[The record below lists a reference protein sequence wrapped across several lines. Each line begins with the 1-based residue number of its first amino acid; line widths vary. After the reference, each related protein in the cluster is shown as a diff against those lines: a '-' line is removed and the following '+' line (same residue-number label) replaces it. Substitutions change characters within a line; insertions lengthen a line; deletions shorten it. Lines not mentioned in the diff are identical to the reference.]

1 MSREKN
7 ATHTY
12 TIIIERCLET
22 GLYIGSVP
30 SFPGAYSQG
39 NTIDE
44 LDLHMK
50 EVITMLLEDGELDM
64 RTQYVGTKT
73 VVVETDNLEVAA

>member
-39 NTIDE
+39 KTIDE
-44 LDLHMK
+44 LDQNMK
-50 EVITMLLEDGELDM
+50 EVIKMLFEDGEPEM
-64 RTQYVGTKT
+64 QTQYVGTKS
-73 VVVETDNLEVAA
+73 VVVETDNLEVTA

>member
-7 ATHTY
+7 ATQTY

-39 NTIDE
+39 KTIDE
-44 LDLHMK
+44 LDRHMK
-50 EVITMLLEDGELDM
+50 EVITMLLEDGEPEM
-64 RTQYVGTKT
+64 QTQYVGTKT
-73 VVVETDNLEVAA
+73 VVVETDHLEVAA